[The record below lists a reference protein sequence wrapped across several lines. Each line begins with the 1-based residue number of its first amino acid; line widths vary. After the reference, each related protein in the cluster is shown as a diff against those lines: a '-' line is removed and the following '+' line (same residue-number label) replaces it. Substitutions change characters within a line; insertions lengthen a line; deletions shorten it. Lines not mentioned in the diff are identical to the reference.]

1 VAKTKPSSER
11 PSVVA
16 IEDLSVYGM
25 KKNHNLALDISDAG
39 FAEFRRQL
47 EYKTAWAGEELLVA
61 DRFFPSSKLC
71 HHCGCIND
79 DLTLSDRIWRCDCGA
94 VLDRDLNAAINLRNL
109 AVRRV
114 PPELACKG
122 QANAYGEETRGHT
135 RYLIAILSYVRKEL
149 LKSTCDLSLRLQ
161 ALASAPRGSRNQTSS
176 AIGRFE

>member
-1 VAKTKPSSER
+1 MGEDTSEDSEIAPTVANIRKDALHKATSAIVARTKPDSER

-16 IEDLSVYGM
+16 IEDFFVSGM
-25 KKNHNLALDISDAG
+25 LKNPYLALSLLDVG

-47 EYKTAWAGEELLVA
+47 EYKTAWAGEKLLVA

-79 DLTLSDRIWRCDCGA
+79 DLTLRDRIWRCDCGA

-114 PPELACKG
+114 PPELACRE
-122 QANAYGEETRGHT
+122 QANACGNERSHLVFNCYSFSSEE
-135 RYLIAILSYVRKEL
+135 IAIEV
-149 LKSTCDLSLRLQ
+149 DV
-161 ALASAPRGSRNQTSS
+161 
-176 AIGRFE
+176 

>member
-16 IEDLSVYGM
+16 IEDLSVSGM
-25 KKNHNLALDISDAG
+25 LKNHNLALDISDAG

-61 DRFFPSSKLC
+61 DKFFPSSKLC
-71 HHCGCIND
+71 RYCGCIND
-79 DLTLSDRIWRCDCGA
+79 NLTLKDRTWVCDCGA

-114 PPELACKG
+114 PPELACRG
-122 QANAYGEETRGHT
+122 QANACGEN
-135 RYLIAILSYVRKEL
+135 VRPAVTLAVSMKQEP
-149 LKSTCDLSLRLQ
+149 SIGSQLR
-161 ALASAPRGSRNQTSS
+161 
-176 AIGRFE
+176 F